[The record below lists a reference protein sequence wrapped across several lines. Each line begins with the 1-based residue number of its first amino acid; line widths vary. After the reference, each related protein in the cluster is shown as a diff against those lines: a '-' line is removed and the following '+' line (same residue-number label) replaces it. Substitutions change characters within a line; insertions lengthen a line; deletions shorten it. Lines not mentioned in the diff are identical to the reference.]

1 MIEDG
6 NVFGEMA
13 LTGQSLKG
21 LYVRA
26 LTPSTVVSLRREEIE
41 RLIMNTPEV
50 GLRLV
55 HELAQRL
62 HDSEARYADI
72 VNKDVPA
79 RLATQILT
87 LVDSEGEVSSDS
99 YRIPTH
105 YTHEQLASMIGSKRV
120 AVTRAFRKLE
130 EAGAVDLE
138 DRRIVVRDLDALK
151 ELAEAR

>member
-1 MIEDG
+1 MRSPIRDRGWQRLWGDG
-6 NVFGEMA
+6 PNRPEP
-13 LTGQSLKG
+13 QRSLREG
-21 LYVRA
+21 SH
-26 LTPSTVVSLRREEIE
+26 PSTVVSLRREEIE

-105 YTHEQLASMIGSKRV
+105 YTHEQLGSMIGSK
-120 AVTRAFRKLE
+120 
-130 EAGAVDLE
+130 
-138 DRRIVVRDLDALK
+138 
-151 ELAEAR
+151 